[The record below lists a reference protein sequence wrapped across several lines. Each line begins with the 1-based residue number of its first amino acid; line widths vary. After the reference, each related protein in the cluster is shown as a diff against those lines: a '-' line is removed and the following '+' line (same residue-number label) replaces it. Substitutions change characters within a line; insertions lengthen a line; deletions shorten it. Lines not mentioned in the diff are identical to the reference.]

1 MNDQEMREWVS
12 DLYKGPR
19 WKRRVSLMPCEQI
32 YMIYHS
38 KQVIDE
44 GKAEEA
50 NEPEQLKLDI

>member
-12 DLYKGPR
+12 DLYKGHR
-19 WKRRVSLMPCEQI
+19 WKARVRLMPEAQI

-44 GKAEEA
+44 GQAEEGQ
-50 NEPEQLKLDI
+50 EPEQLQLDI